1 MTTSTENE
9 LPTRGFRRVFGD
21 RGSDVVTRP
30 SRPLRQ
36 RLRLPL
42 MLAGPIVVVIGA
54 SWWFLTSGRY
64 VSTDDAYVQ
73 AARTMISTD
82 VAGRVVNVAV
92 HDNERV
98 AKGQLLFQIDDRPYK
113 IAVEEAQAALAA
125 AKLQVDALKATY
137 QQKLADAKSAQDTLA
152 YQQREY
158 ERQRQLAASG
168 VAARSTFDQVQNAM
182 QTARQKVASTQ
193 SEVANMLAQLGGN
206 PDLPI
211 AQHPSVRRAQ
221 AALDKA
227 ELDLSYTNVKA
238 AEPGI
243 VTKVDQLQVGSYVTA
258 STPVFS
264 LISKR
269 VWIEANFKE
278 TELTYMH
285 PGQSATVEI
294 DTYPGVVFHAK
305 VESLSPGTG
314 LTFSLL
320 PPENATGNW
329 VKVVQRLPVRLA
341 LEDPRNRLL
350 HAGLSANVEVDTHY
364 RRPWLVW
371 LDRVTGGLIGG
382 TAQASEKPASEKAS
396 GEK

>member
-1 MTTSTENE
+1 MSSSTEQDS
-9 LPTRGFRRVFGD
+9 PVRSFRRVVEERD
-21 RGSDVVTRP
+21 APVIVRP
-30 SRPLRQ
+30 KRPLRQ

-42 MLAGPIVVVIGA
+42 MVAGPVLVLLAG
-54 SWWFLTSGRY
+54 SWWYLTSGRY

-73 AARTMISTD
+73 AAHTMISSD
-82 VAGRVVNVAV
+82 VSGRVVAVAV

-98 AKGQLLFQIDDRPYK
+98 AEGQLLFRLDDRSFR
-113 IAVEEAQAALAA
+113 IAVEEAKAMLAA
-125 AKLQVDALKATY
+125 ARLQVEAMKATY
-137 QQKLADAKSAQDTLA
+137 SQKLADEKAAEDTLA

-158 ERQRQLAASG
+158 DRQRQLAASG
-168 VAARSTFDQVQNAM
+168 VATRSNFDQVQNAM
-182 QTARQKVASTQ
+182 EVARQKVASAQ
-193 SEVANMLAQLGGN
+193 SDVANMLAQLDGN
-206 PDLPI
+206 PNLPLD
-211 AQHPSVRRAQ
+211 QHPSVQRAQ

-227 ELDLSYTNVKA
+227 ELDLSHTLIKA

-258 STPVFS
+258 ATPVFS
-264 LISKR
+264 MISKR

-278 TELTYMH
+278 TELTHMH

-294 DTYPGVVFHAK
+294 DTYPDVVFNAK

-341 LEDPRNRLL
+341 LDDPRDRLL
-350 HAGLSANVEVDTHY
+350 HAGLSADAEVDT
-364 RRPWLVW
+364 
-371 LDRVTGGLIGG
+371 
-382 TAQASEKPASEKAS
+382 
-396 GEK
+396 